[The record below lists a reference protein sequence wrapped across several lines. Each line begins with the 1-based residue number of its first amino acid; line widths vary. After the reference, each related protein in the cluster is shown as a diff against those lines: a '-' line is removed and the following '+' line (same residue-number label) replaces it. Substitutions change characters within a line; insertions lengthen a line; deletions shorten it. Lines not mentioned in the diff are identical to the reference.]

1 MTEEQAKTA
10 FLEKSAVTYTAS
22 DRDAEI
28 YEHIY
33 ALRYVRQG
41 DKVGVFAEL
50 NGRQLIRDDGTHP
63 NCVMTVPIRYISIN
77 GAVEIKKKSKKA
89 VMRHKY
95 GEYKNVLLSDEE
107 LDKLKAEFP
116 NDWKE
121 RIEAVDS
128 WVQQKG
134 KGYDNYLAT
143 IRNWARREKAK
154 SGAETVKSGAY
165 PAKKSRFNNYTDT
178 NKPDY
183 SNFGEQILNDLLN
196 EER

>member
-10 FLEKSAVTYTAS
+10 FLEKTAVTYTAA

-63 NCVMTVPIRYISIN
+63 NCVMTVPIRYISVN
-77 GAVEIKKKSKKA
+77 GAVEVKKKAKKA
-89 VMRHKY
+89 VVRHKY

-107 LDKLKAEFP
+107 SDKLKAEFP

-121 RIEAVDS
+121 RIEAVDT
-128 WVQQKG
+128 WVQQRG
-134 KGYDNYLAT
+134 KGYSDYLAT

-154 SGAETVKSGAY
+154 SGAATAENGAA
-165 PAKKSRFNNYTDT
+165 PAKKSRFNNYTDS

-183 SNFGEQILNDLLN
+183 SNFGEQILKDLLN

>member
-1 MTEEQAKTA
+1 MTEEQAKKA
-10 FLEKSAVTYTAS
+10 FLEKTAITYTAA
-22 DRDAEI
+22 DRSAEI

-50 NGRQLIRDDGTHP
+50 NGKQLIREDGSHP
-63 NCVMTVPIRYISIN
+63 NCVMTVPIRYLSVN
-77 GAVEIKKKSKKA
+77 GAVEIKKKAKKA
-89 VMRHKY
+89 VVRHRY

-107 LDKLKAEFP
+107 SDKLKAEFP

-121 RIEAVDS
+121 RIEAVDT

-134 KGYDNYLAT
+134 KGYSDYLAT
-143 IRNWARREKAK
+143 IRNWARRENVKT
-154 SGAETVKSGAY
+154 GAAS
-165 PAKKSRFNNYTDT
+165 AKKSRFNNYTDT

-183 SNFGEQILNDLLN
+183 SNFGEQILKDMLG
-196 EER
+196 EE